1 MKKIV
6 RTIWISVLTGLAML
20 VACDTQ
26 HRIKRTEKKQFEENT
41 VAELENIP
49 EKPRLPDSV
58 VRQLNKERDILCY
71 EISVIRSS
79 SYYNNKRQPTYSR
92 KAFADERN
100 RLERIYEIDLE
111 LENGKADSTF
121 AVLDSIRRYSA
132 PSTVYGPPR

>member
-6 RTIWISVLTGLAML
+6 RTVWISVLTGLAML

-26 HRIKRTEKKQFEENT
+26 HRIKR
-41 VAELENIP
+41 AEQETFTK
-49 EKPRLPDSV
+49 EPRLPDSV

-111 LENGKADSTF
+111 LENGKADSTR
-121 AVLDSIRRYSA
+121 AVIDSINKYYT